1 VKKCYN
7 RCKLKRKVVKL
18 VFKKEMKM
26 IVKELIEMLNKV
38 LDKNKKVMLSVEYG
52 YGENLYVSDVSVSEC
67 DDVVNLWG
75 EEDVNNEDEEEEE
88 V

>member
-1 VKKCYN
+1 
-7 RCKLKRKVVKL
+7 
-18 VFKKEMKM
+18 M